1 MEKKEKIRKF
11 RLSEKDDLLLRYQAE
26 RANMDVSEY
35 LRLMIDTSI
44 RPLKDKIRNKEI
56 SYEDIKTFLNDKL
69 QFRKLFKK

>member
-1 MEKKEKIRKF
+1 MEKKDKRLEF
-11 RLSEKDDLLLRYQAE
+11 RISSKDDLLLRYQAE

-69 QFRKLFKK
+69 QFRELFKK

>member
-69 QFRKLFKK
+69 QFRELFKK